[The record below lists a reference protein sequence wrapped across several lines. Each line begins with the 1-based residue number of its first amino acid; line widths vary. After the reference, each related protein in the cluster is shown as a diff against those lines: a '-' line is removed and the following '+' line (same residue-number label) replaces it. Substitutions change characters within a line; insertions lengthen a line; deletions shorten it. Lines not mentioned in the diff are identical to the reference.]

1 MMTATDL
8 LYEQVW
14 NHLKNN
20 FETNKLLRKEL
31 DDLLH
36 FYGKKLL
43 NFAKQPKQRDFIEN
57 KLEDVVKS
65 QYFQGY
71 YIMRSLL
78 KDEETALASQ
88 TWNLAKGIV
97 RNEIPVFI
105 NNIFKDSEMDWSR
118 TEIGHEFG
126 IKLVQE
132 IDGVFDIIRQ
142 MRRDIAYYGAYKAF
156 IEDNRY
162 KGNKEEDH
170 SSMLLGNP
178 FDLHFVSPQ
187 VFMQAQFFSNEHEVW
202 DLYMWSSVQENAWV
216 GSLHFSAIPQNNNSV
231 YILELSIS
239 ETIMENEK
247 YEILEK
253 CVQQIPESIRS
264 MLQIRIYPVR
274 ELEVVVPVNTNVY
287 N

>member
-1 MMTATDL
+1 MTATDL

-57 KLEDVVKS
+57 KLEDVVRS

-264 MLQIRIYPVR
+264 MLQIRIYHVR